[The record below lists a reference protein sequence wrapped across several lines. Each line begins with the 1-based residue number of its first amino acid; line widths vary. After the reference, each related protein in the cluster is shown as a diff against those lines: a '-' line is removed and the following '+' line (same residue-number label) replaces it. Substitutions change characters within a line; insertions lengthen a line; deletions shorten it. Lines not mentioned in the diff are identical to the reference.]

1 MESLAI
7 HNVELVILLLLLFV
21 AALAAVAKRF
31 HTPYPIVLVVGGLLI
46 SFVPHGPRVELSPDI
61 VFLVILPPLLFAAA
75 FHTSWRDFRYNLV
88 SISML
93 AFGLVA
99 FTVVGVAAA
108 ARWIL
113 PGFDWRTGLVL
124 GAVVCTTDAIAATS
138 IAQRIGLPKRIVDIL
153 EGESL
158 VNDASGLVA
167 LEFAVALVVSGQ
179 TPTFIQGAGRL
190 LYLISTS
197 IVIGLLVGK
206 LGHFVLARIEDAAIE
221 ITLILIAPY
230 IAYLSAE
237 GVRSS
242 GVLAVIACGLYLGH
256 KSSLYFSRS
265 ARLRSGSFWDT
276 LTFILNG
283 LVFILIGLQLPYVLD
298 AIRDLS
304 LSRLLAVGLIF
315 SAFLIALRLLWIYP
329 GAFVGN
335 LIRRRLQHQ
344 AEALPSS
351 RAVFLVGWTG
361 MRGVVALA
369 AAISLP
375 KVLEDGQPFPQRDVM
390 IFLTFCV
397 IFVTLVLQGLTL
409 PALIRRLG
417 LALGSGKNPEEL
429 EARRAITQAALAYLE
444 EARNSASEQLAPVYD
459 DMIRHHRSR
468 LSFLQAEGASSDS
481 RDDAARRQEYDHL
494 REISSNVRSVERA
507 ALLLLRDQHLIS
519 DEILRTLERE
529 IDLTDARLASSEYL

>member
-7 HNVELVILLLLLFV
+7 HNTELLLLLLLLFV
-21 AALAAVAKRF
+21 AGLAALAKRF
-31 HTPYPIVLVVGGLLI
+31 QTPYPIVLVVGGLLI
-46 SFVPHGPRVELSPDI
+46 SFVPHVPRIELSPDV

-88 SISML
+88 AISML
-93 AFGLVA
+93 AFGLVG

-124 GAVVCTTDAIAATS
+124 GAVVSTTDAIAATS

-179 TPTFIQGAGRL
+179 TPSFWVGAGRMV
-190 LYLISTS
+190 YLVATS

-206 LGHFVLARIEDAAIE
+206 VAHVVLAHIEDASIE
-221 ITLILIAPY
+221 ITLILIAPCV
-230 IAYLSAE
+230 AYLSAE
-237 GVRSS
+237 GIRSS
-242 GVLAVIACGLYLGH
+242 GVLAVIICGLYLGH
-256 KSSLYFSRS
+256 KSSLYFSRA
-265 ARLRSGSFWDT
+265 ARLRSGSIWDT
-276 LTFILNG
+276 LTFVLNG
-283 LVFILIGLQLPYVLD
+283 LVFILIGLQLPYVLE
-298 AIRDLS
+298 AIRGYS
-304 LSRLLAVGLIF
+304 IGRLLGLGLLF
-315 SAFLIALRLLWIYP
+315 SAFLIVLRIVWMYP
-329 GAFVGN
+329 GAFVAN
-335 LIRRRLQHQ
+335 KIRRHLLHQ
-344 AEALPSS
+344 SEALPNP
-351 RAVFLVGWTG
+351 RAVFLLGWTG

-375 KVLEDGQPFPQRDVM
+375 KLLDDGSPFPQRDVM
-390 IFLTFCV
+390 IFFTFCV

-417 LALGSGKNPEEL
+417 LAGQSGKNPEEI
-429 EARRAITQAALAYLE
+429 EARRAITEAALAYLE
-444 EARNSASEQLAPVYD
+444 NARGGDSEQLAPIYD
-459 DMIRHHRSR
+459 DLIRHHRSR
-468 LSFLQAEGASSDS
+468 LSFLETK
-481 RDDAARRQEYDHL
+481 DDASADDASRLQEYE
-494 REISSNVRSVERA
+494 RIKEISAHVRAVERA
-507 ALLLLRDQHLIS
+507 ALLHLRDQHVIS

>member
-7 HNVELVILLLLLFV
+7 HNVELLILLLVLFV
-21 AALAAVAKRF
+21 AGLAALAKRF
-31 HTPYPIVLVVGGLLI
+31 HTPYPIVLVIGGLLI
-46 SFVPHGPRVELSPDI
+46 SFFPRAPRVELSPDI

-75 FHTSWRDFRYNLV
+75 FHTSWHDFRYNLV

-124 GAVVCTTDAIAATS
+124 GAVVSTTDAIAATA
-138 IAQRIGLPKRIVDIL
+138 IATRVGLPKRIVDIL

-167 LEFAVALVVSGQ
+167 LEFAVALVVSER
-179 TPTFIQGAGRL
+179 TPSIVEGAGRL
-190 LYLISTS
+190 LYLIATS
-197 IVIGLLVGK
+197 IVIGLIVGK
-206 LGHFVLARIEDAAIE
+206 LAHIILARIEDAAIE
-221 ITLILIAPY
+221 ITLILIAPFV
-230 IAYLSAE
+230 AYLSAE

-242 GVLAVIACGLYLGH
+242 GILAVIACGLYLGH
-256 KSSLYFSRS
+256 KSSLYFSRA

-283 LVFILIGLQLPYVLD
+283 LVFILIGLQLPYVLE
-298 AIRDLS
+298 AIRELS
-304 LSRLLAVGLIF
+304 FARLLVDGLIF
-315 SAFLIALRLLWIYP
+315 SAFLIALRLIWIYP
-329 GAFVGN
+329 GAFVAN

-344 AEALPSS
+344 EEALPNPRSI
-351 RAVFLVGWTG
+351 FLVGWTG

-375 KVLEDGQPFPQRDVM
+375 QFLADGQPFPKRDVM

-417 LALGSGKNPEEL
+417 LAGERGKNPEEL
-429 EARRAITQAALAYLE
+429 RARRAITEAALAYLE
-444 EARNSASEQLAPVYD
+444 NARDSDTQNLAPIYD
-459 DMIRHHRSR
+459 DLIRHHRSR
-468 LSFLQAEGASSDS
+468 LSFLEVEGGDSDDTAFR
-481 RDDAARRQEYDHL
+481 RDEYDRL
-494 REISSNVRSVERA
+494 REISAHVRSVERA
-507 ALLLLRDQHLIS
+507 ALLHLRNQHQIS

-529 IDLTDARLASSEYL
+529 IDLTEARLASSEYL